1 MSSTAPAAAGS
12 AAAGSPGSAAPMS
25 HRQILE
31 AMSGLLLG
39 MFVAMLSSTVVTN
52 ALPKIITTLH
62 GTESGY
68 TWIVAVTLLTM
79 TATTPVWGK
88 LSDLISPKFLVQLS
102 IVVYVGGSAIAGLA
116 ENVGMLIGAR
126 AIQGVGVGGLMA
138 LVQIIMARIVSPR
151 ERGRYSGYIGAV
163 FATAT
168 VLGPIVGGVIVDTSW
183 LGWRWCF
190 YIGVPFAVAA
200 LIVLQKTLK
209 LDQVKREVTIDYVG
223 ASLIVAGVSLLL
235 IWVSLAGTDFAWLS
249 LQTVLMV
256 LAGVAVLGLALLVER
271 RAAEP
276 IIPLGMFRDSTVA
289 LAAVASLFIGSSL
302 YGVTVFLSQYFQL
315 SRLQSPTVA
324 GLATMP
330 MVMGMFLTSLV
341 VGRLITRTGLWR
353 RYLVGGSVSL
363 VAGLVILGTLDADTS
378 YFVLALGMLLTG
390 SGMGAT
396 MQNLVLTVQNT
407 VPMREIGAASAAVS
421 FIRTLGGAIGV
432 SALGA
437 VLAGQ
442 VKSNVASGLGRLGV
456 SASSAGDSGAVPDPA
471 ALPGPVAHVVRGA
484 YATGISWVFLISAIA
499 AALGAIAIWFIR
511 EVPLRTTISDD
522 AGEPEHPLQ
531 VASESVAAAEGVSE
545 VPTYRGVPAV
555 AGRA

>member
-1 MSSTAPAAAGS
+1 MSTTTADGDAVASSTPAAGT
-12 AAAGSPGSAAPMS
+12 PMS

-102 IVVYVGGSAIAGLA
+102 IVVYVAGSAIAGLS

-209 LDQVKREVTIDYVG
+209 LEQIKRKVTIDYLG

-235 IWVSLAGTDFAWLS
+235 IWVSLAGTDFAWVS
-249 LQTVLMV
+249 LPSALMV
-256 LAGVAVLGLALLVER
+256 LGGVAVLALALVVEQ

-289 LAAVASLFIGSSL
+289 LASVASLFIGSSL

-330 MVMGMFLTSLV
+330 MVMGMFLTSLI
-341 VGRLITRTGLWR
+341 VGKLISRTGLWR
-353 RYLVGGSVSL
+353 RYLVGGSISL
-363 VAGLVILGTLDADTS
+363 VAGLVILGTMGADTP
-378 YFVLALGMLLTG
+378 YLLLAAGMLLTG

-396 MQNLVLTVQNT
+396 MQNLVLAVQNT

-442 VKSNVASGLGRLGV
+442 VKSNVTSGLDRLGV

-471 ALPGPVAHVVRGA
+471 ALPAPVAHVVRSA

-511 EVPLRTTISDD
+511 EAPLRTTISDD
-522 AGEPEHPLQ
+522 AGEPENPLQ
-531 VASESVAAAEGVSE
+531 VASESVAAAEGVGE
-545 VPTYRGVPAV
+545 VPTYRGVHAV
-555 AGRA
+555 AGQA